1 MSRVSIKKVSY
12 GTTKIQQ
19 MRRVALDQN
28 LLETLGL
35 VIGDSVRIELDVEHE
50 AVIITRHSDL
60 MHEELAVNTAIR
72 RPRAKR

>member
-1 MSRVSIKKVSY
+1 
-12 GTTKIQQ
+12 
-19 MRRVALDQN
+19 
-28 LLETLGL
+28 LETLGL